1 MDTLKIRPEPK
12 SYPGVFVRT
21 TQKEIPFDYHA
32 FMKSF
37 VVDTPLPKVVKEVI
51 KVDTFDVRKL
61 DYITIP
67 MLTLKTV
74 LACEKKEADVTGETY
89 PCINRM
95 VFMKEIQSMIE
106 NYPPKK
112 DISCDSMN
120 EFALLPHQQLVQRFM
135 KIDTPYR
142 GLLLYHGLG
151 SGKTCSSIAIAEAL
165 IPYKEIV
172 VMTPASLE
180 TNYVQE
186 LKKCGSAA
194 YRLQQHWVWTTN
206 PTPEQLSERCMTSQN
221 LIRFKGRGLWI
232 TENKE
237 PNYETL
243 TAEEQTSIQGQID
256 LIIRKQYR
264 FVHYNGLRESNFRSL
279 TANGN
284 PFSNKVVIIDEAH
297 NFVSRIVNQIG
308 KEHISMKLYDLL
320 MRAEKCKLILLTG
333 TPLINYAHEVGILFN
348 MLRGYIPVWSF
359 DRTEI
364 KVPNIDMLYYSGKT
378 AHATALPEGFVNKG
392 NRVEWTKY
400 DTDFED
406 QLEQQVGSL
415 VKKEYK
421 LFPDTQKEFE
431 AMYIQDGKL
440 KNKLNL
446 MFRMSGLASYFP
458 DLTQLMPTLKEIVMH
473 PIVMSKTLMDEYT
486 IVRDEERKR
495 ERVKKPD
502 DDVSSTYRIHS
513 RLLCNTTYPKDVR
526 ALRPGKEEDEIDT
539 EKELRGIEPFFK
551 ALEASDYLARLR
563 EYSPKYEEMAR
574 VLQYTKGLHLIYSQ
588 FLTIEGIA
596 MFSKVLNSKGYAEF
610 RLKKTD
616 RWRLDCDITKPMYV
630 TYIGTKSQEEK
641 ELIRNIFNKN
651 WIEVP
656 DALRE
661 EVKTVNITIFMI
673 TSAGAEGISL
683 KEVQYVHVM
692 EPYWNPVRIDQ
703 VVGRARRICSHNKL
717 PEKERFVEVHMY
729 LMTFPEEI
737 HESLRRD
744 DVDGKPGTTD
754 EYLYTISQRKRTL
767 NAELMDCIRKS
778 SIDVSL
784 YDKDYLRSG
793 ETDPSVYSYYPDP
806 TKDVTTD
813 KDIGD
818 NMKERAAFLKDNGER
833 VALFY
838 PTRKEGELNPLYNLE
853 EVLIGYI
860 NKETKQILTKQK
872 TPTNLKKLIS
882 A

>member
-1 MDTLKIRPEPK
+1 METLKIRPEPK
-12 SYPGVFVRT
+12 SYPGVFIQT
-21 TQKEIPFDYHA
+21 TQREIPFDYHA

-37 VVDTPLPKVVKEVI
+37 VVDTPLPKVVKEVVKVDAFSVI
-51 KVDTFDVRKL
+51 KV

-67 MLTLKTV
+67 LLTLKTV
-74 LACEKKEADVTGETY
+74 LACEKKEADLTGETY

-95 VFMKEIQSMIE
+95 VFMKEIQPMIE
-106 NYPPKK
+106 NYPPRK

-194 YRLQQHWVWTTN
+194 YRLQQHWIWTTN
-206 PTPEQLSERCMTSQN
+206 PTAEQLTERCMTTKD
-221 LIRFKGRGLWI
+221 LIKYKGRGLWI
-232 TENKE
+232 TDNKE
-237 PNYETL
+237 PNYESL
-243 TAEEQTSIQGQID
+243 TAEEQASIQGQID

-264 FVHYNGLRESNFRSL
+264 FVHYNGLRESNFKSL
-279 TANGN
+279 VANGN

-308 KEHISMKLYDLL
+308 KEHISMKLYELL

-333 TPLINYAHEVGILFN
+333 TPLINYSHEVAILFN

-364 KVPNIDMLYYSGKT
+364 KVPNLDMMYYSGKT

-392 NRVEWTKY
+392 NRVEWTKHEG
-400 DTDFED
+400 DFED

-415 VKKEYK
+415 TKKEYK

-431 AMYIQDGKL
+431 AMYIENGKL

-473 PIVMSKTLMDEYT
+473 PIVMSKTQMDEYT

-495 ERVKKPD
+495 EKVKKPD

-539 EKELRGIEPFFK
+539 EKEARGIEPFFK

-703 VVGRARRICSHNKL
+703 VIGRARRICSHNKL

-729 LMTFPEEI
+729 LMTFPAEI

-793 ETDPSVYSYYPDP
+793 ETDPTVYSYYPDP

-813 KDIGD
+813 KDIGE
-818 NMKERAAFLKDNGER
+818 NLKEKAAYLTDNGER
-833 VALFY
+833 VAMFY
-838 PTRKEGELNPLYNLE
+838 PTRKEGDLNPLYNLK

-860 NKETKQILTKQK
+860 HKEKKQILTKEK
-872 TPTNLKKLIS
+872 TPIKLNKLIS
-882 A
+882 Q